1 MKVPLDLQ
9 INNHFAVVNSMGQ
22 AVLVETLKAAAY
34 YVTHSNGTRS
44 HAGIQFKEAMSCYAF
59 VQGTGL
65 NIIINRFGLAY
76 NAEKIQDAFNYCVRK
91 SA

>member
-1 MKVPLDLQ
+1 MKARLDSQ
-9 INNHFAVVNSMGQ
+9 IKDHFAVVNSMGQ

-34 YVTHSNGTRS
+34 YVTHSNGTKS

-65 NIIINRFGLAY
+65 HIIINQFGLDY
-76 NAEKIQDAFNYCVRK
+76 DAEKIQETFNYCVRK